1 MTNETRLQTL
11 SLDQLLASYL
21 QSHTLRPA
29 TIRNYRAIIRKI
41 QQEQKITLLN
51 ELTEEVI
58 IAWRNDV
65 LKRATATTWNN
76 YYTHLRALLN
86 YALKKNWLTDNE
98 LLDIPK
104 TRLPKRKKKTIE
116 QASLV
121 QIIDTIDHHEERFM
135 PKWFWKTVIKML
147 FFTGMRQ
154 NQLLSLKWRDINFA
168 NNDLLLSL
176 EGSKTHREWNIPLPQ
191 GCIDDLLYLREQTE
205 RQLGPVDITNH
216 AVFRLQLFNDRFSGY
231 SLTKWQIE
239 GFFKKLT
246 KLSGT
251 RISAHRLRHT
261 FATLIAQS
269 GENPDLKSLQYILGH
284 TDIRTTMAYIEPQKK
299 HLEQVMNQL
308 SLGR

>member
-116 QASLV
+116 HASLV
-121 QIIDTIDHHEERFM
+121 QIIDTIDRHEERFM

-154 NQLLSLKWRDINFA
+154 NQLLSLKWRDIDFA

-205 RQLGPVDITNH
+205 RQLGPVDISNH